1 MSSKKNS
8 DSKTSVHIGISD
20 SSQELHFETDLEA
33 DKVLALA
40 KASLSDQTILQL
52 TDLKERVILVPAAKI
67 SYIQIGDGTDLKVG
81 FTAL

>member
-8 DSKTSVHIGISD
+8 DSKTYVHIGISD
-20 SSQELHFETDLEA
+20 SSQELHFETELEA

-52 TDLKERVILVPAAKI
+52 TDLKERTILIPATKI
-67 SYIQIGDGTDLKVG
+67 SYIQIGDGSELKVG